1 MRGGGAQL
9 ALALDGGATPD
20 LRALGRWEALL
31 ADYATSGVT
40 LTDHALAILRPHLD
54 GVATTAALEHLRHGS
69 PVTVA
74 GLVVARQRP
83 ETAGGVVFILLEDE
97 HGTANLIVP
106 PAVYERRRH
115 IARAEPLI
123 LAEGRLERPPAGGG
137 TINVLVRELRTLDP
151 ELAGIEAKPVTPLP
165 ARDAE
170 PAAEPAERYAAAGG
184 LRAVAPPVQSFGR
197 GRR

>member
-1 MRGGGAQL
+1 MRS
-9 ALALDGGATPD
+9 
-20 LRALGRWEALL
+20 R
-31 ADYATSGVT
+31 SCV
-40 LTDHALAILRPHLD
+40 HALTASRP
-54 GVATTAALEHLRHGS
+54 AAALEHLRHGT
-69 PVTVA
+69 PVTIA

-83 ETAGGVVFILLEDE
+83 ETASGVVFMLLEDE
-97 HGTANLIVP
+97 HGTVNLIVP
-106 PAVYERRRH
+106 PAIYERRRH
-115 IARAEPLI
+115 IVRAEPLI

-170 PAAEPAERYAAAGG
+170 PAAEPTERHAAAGG
-184 LRAVAPPVQSFGR
+184 LRAVAPAVQSFGR